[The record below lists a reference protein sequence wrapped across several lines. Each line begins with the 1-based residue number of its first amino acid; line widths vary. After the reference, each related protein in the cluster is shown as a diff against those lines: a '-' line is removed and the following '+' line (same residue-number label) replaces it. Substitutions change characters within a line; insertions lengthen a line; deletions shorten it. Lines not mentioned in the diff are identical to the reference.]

1 MVKIE
6 RKRRMVEKAEARY
19 KNRMCQRSGRIKR
32 KPAQKR
38 NEENRAKDQ
47 AGAEK

>member
-6 RKRRMVEKAEARY
+6 RKTRMIGKAGARTEK
-19 KNRMCQRSGRIKR
+19 KMCQRSGRTKR
-32 KPAQKR
+32 KPAQER
-38 NEENRAKDQ
+38 NEENRAKDS